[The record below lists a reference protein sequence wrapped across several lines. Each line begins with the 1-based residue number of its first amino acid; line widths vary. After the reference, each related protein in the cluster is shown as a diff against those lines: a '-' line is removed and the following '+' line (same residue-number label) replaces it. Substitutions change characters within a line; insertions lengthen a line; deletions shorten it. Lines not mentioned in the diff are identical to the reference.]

1 MDFLS
6 ILLLQSRAK
15 NFARVLVCVGFI
27 LSTLTVSAM
36 EHKEVQPV
44 DFEREVWPILVQQ
57 CIGCHGPDEQQ
68 GQLRLDSRKAALHG
82 GVSGQLFG
90 DSAVGSLLLHRLTSR
105 DADERM
111 PLDEDPL
118 SEAQIDVLARWI
130 DSGYQWP
137 DHVGTDAPPPED
149 HWAYSKPLLRPVPL
163 PDISR
168 GHRQLDTNH
177 PIDGFIRARLIQQ
190 GLTPSPPA
198 DPAILVRRLYL
209 DLIGLPPSIKAVV
222 DFQNDPSPQAYEA
235 LVDRL
240 LSSPRFGEKWSRDWL
255 DLARYSDSN
264 GYQADQ
270 LRDLWPY
277 RDWVISAMN
286 ADMPYDQ
293 FTVEQLAGDLLPN
306 ATDAQKIATGFH
318 RTPTCNIEAGVD
330 PEENRTNQVIDR
342 VNTTA
347 TVWLGTTLEC
357 AQCHNHKYDP
367 FTQKDYYR
375 LFAFFNNTPLE
386 VENTNRDGVQFDFY
400 GPRMELASTDAM
412 QQQWKSLD
420 SKIEQAEFELR
431 QSKQDA
437 LARYSDWEQQIIT
450 GKIKP
455 GDGITA
461 GMIAKFKKWI
471 IAEEPLDR
479 DVAAQEELHMAFWKT
494 DSIVKEHGLK
504 VKALKQ
510 DQKEKE
516 PGTTLVMLE
525 MASPRTTRIFK
536 RGNFLTPTHQ
546 VNPGVPSALHPLR
559 DDASPDRL
567 GLAQWLIDKEN
578 PLTARV
584 RVNQIWK
591 EIFGSGFVA
600 SGEDF
605 GVQGSPPSHPHL
617 LDWLAVRFMEQ
628 NWSTKWLIRQIVTS
642 VTYQQS
648 SVQRETDKN
657 RDPKNI
663 FLSRGPR
670 FRLPAELIRDN
681 GLAISDLLGQ
691 EFGGPPVYPPQPPKI
706 WRQTGRGEP
715 VYRVNEGPDRY
726 RRGIYVVWRRVA
738 PYPSFVNF
746 DAPDRT
752 RCVVQR
758 PTTNTPLQALTLLND
773 EAFLEMAQGLANRIL
788 KSDLANDRDRLR
800 QAFKLCVARSPSEED
815 LSVLMSL
822 LNDQRKSLQIAP
834 DDAMKLAGTRYE
846 ESSTNFPGSVQE
858 RAAWVCVANT
868 LLNLDETITKE

>member
-1 MDFLS
+1 MCFLS
-6 ILLLQSRAK
+6 ILSLRCWVK
-15 NFARVLVCVGFI
+15 KFASAVFYAGCILCLPAVCI
-27 LSTLTVSAM
+27 SAQQ
-36 EHKEVQPV
+36 EIQPV
-44 DFEREVWPILVQQ
+44 DFEHEVWPILVQH
-57 CIGCHGPDEQQ
+57 CIGCHGPEEQQ
-68 GQLRLDSRKAALHG
+68 GQLRLDSKKAAMHG
-82 GVSGQLFG
+82 GVSGRLLAE
-90 DSAVGSLLLHRLTSR
+90 SSSESLLFHRLTSE

-118 SEAQIDVLARWI
+118 TEEQIDKLARWI
-130 DSGYQWP
+130 DSGHEWP
-137 DHVGTDAPPPED
+137 DHVGAEVAPPVA
-149 HWAYSKPLLRPVPL
+149 HWAYIKPSLSAIPL

-168 GHRQLDTNH
+168 GNEPVKTEH
-177 PIDGFIRARLIQQ
+177 PIDGFIREQLIQV
-190 GLTPSPPA
+190 GLFPNPPA
-198 DPAILVRRLYL
+198 QPAVLVRRLYL
-209 DLIGLPPSIKAVV
+209 DLIGLPPPIEVV
-222 DFQNDPSPQAYEA
+222 ANFVKNPSPEAYQQ

-240 LSSPRFGEKWSRDWL
+240 LASTRFGEKWSRDWL

-286 ADMPYDQ
+286 ADMPFDQ
-293 FTVEQLAGDLLPN
+293 FTVEQLAGDLLPG

-375 LFAFFNNTPLE
+375 LFAFFNNTPME
-386 VENTNRDGVQFDFY
+386 VENTKRDGIQFDFY
-400 GPRMELASTDAM
+400 GPRMELASTPAM
-412 QQQWKSLD
+412 QTQWNKVDAEIEHAEASLQQA
-420 SKIEQAEFELR
+420 Q
-431 QSKQDA
+431 QDA
-437 LARYSDWEQQIIT
+437 LARFKDWEQQILS
-450 GKIKP
+450 GEIKP
-455 GDGITA
+455 SEVLTKA
-461 GMIAKFKKWI
+461 MIQEFKKWI
-471 IAEEPLDR
+471 TAKDQAQR
-479 DVAAQEELHMAFWKT
+479 VAGEQEKLTQAFWKT
-494 DSIVKEHGLK
+494 DPVVRKHRLK
-504 VKALKQ
+504 VDTLKL
-510 DQKEKE
+510 DRKNLE
-516 PGTTLVMLE
+516 PSTTLVMLE
-525 MASPRTTRIFK
+525 MASPRTTHIFK
-536 RGNFLTPTHQ
+536 RGNFLTPSRR
-546 VNPGVPSALHPLR
+546 VSPGVPAALHPLPEN
-559 DDASPDRL
+559 APPDRL

-584 RVNQIWK
+584 RVNQIWQ
-591 EIFGSGFVA
+591 EIFGFGFVA

-605 GVQGSPPSHPHL
+605 GLQGASPSHPHL
-617 LDWLAVRFMEQ
+617 LDWLAVQFMTED
-628 NWSTKWLIRQIVTS
+628 WSTKWLIRQIVTS
-642 VTYQQS
+642 ATYQQS
-648 SVQRETDKN
+648 SVQSQAHKN

-681 GLAISDLLGQ
+681 GLAISDLLEQ
-691 EFGGPPVYPPQPPKI
+691 EMGGPPIYPPQPPGI

-715 VYRVNEGPDRY
+715 IYRVNDGPDRY
-726 RRGIYVVWRRVA
+726 RRGVYVVWRRVA

-773 EAFLEMAQGLANRIL
+773 EAFLEMARALANRIL
-788 KSDLANDRDRLR
+788 EADLVDDRDRLQ
-800 QAFKLCVARSPSEED
+800 QAFRLCVARSPSEED
-815 LSVLMSL
+815 LSILQRL
-822 LNDQRKSLQIAP
+822 LNDQRKSLQAVP
-834 DDAMKLAGTRYE
+834 EDALKLADAGRKDLADQSPE
-846 ESSTNFPGSVQE
+846 NIRE